1 MENTKSYKG
10 QTEGLIYF
18 VLLTGSRHTDEI
30 KAIIDSRFTEVK
42 LGTLYAQISKMTANK
57 TIKEFRASSSDGSRR
72 KYYKITPLGL
82 KTYNQKYSSL
92 FENEELVAPS
102 NYDFEN
108 TAFNS
113 IAQKKSKPKQSP
125 TSNVEN
131 QPKNEEYASITND
144 FDKAIDFSMFENN
157 FDVPNDANS
166 LNNAQNLDDV
176 PVINEPNNSIL
187 NDNFAGLNEEFEEV
201 DNAYVLNANNE
212 EISAQFNDKIEEKNE
227 EIVNAK
233 PLEPMFS
240 RSEIE
245 ESAVENAKN
254 SQNGIDYDSFIN
266 LQYEYTDVFNKIFP
280 KQNEQVT
287 KEDTTYTQSEPI
299 KQAEIVA
306 NEQSSDWSDVY
317 EMSEREGIKIRTS
330 NDTNRYRG
338 SKILMNK
345 LSLFTCL
352 TILGVAILEFLLFNL
367 IFKGQIEYSK
377 NALITILLIFG
388 TAVSI
393 SLIAFI
399 INPHYT
405 KKDLPRFINSF
416 EIALILAI
424 SSIIIIFALTAIKG
438 VDFYNLNEMFYNL
451 ILPATMVINAPIFVL
466 IEYAYSKLDFFQ
478 TF

>member
-30 KAIIDSRFTEVK
+30 KELIDKRFTEVK

-82 KTYNQKYSSL
+82 KTYNQKYSAL
-92 FENEELVAPS
+92 FDGEELIAPS

-108 TAFNS
+108 TAFNN
-113 IAQKKSKPKQSP
+113 IAQKKSKTKSSP
-125 TSNVEN
+125 TSKTEN
-131 QPKNEEYASITND
+131 QVKNEEYTSITND
-144 FDKAIDFSMFENN
+144 FDKPIDFSMFENN
-157 FDVPNDANS
+157 LDESNGVNMS
-166 LNNAQNLDDV
+166 NNVQSLDDM
-176 PVINEPNNSIL
+176 PSIDTPNNPIL
-187 NDNFAGLNEEFEEV
+187 NDNFGDLNEEFEEI
-201 DNAYVLNANNE
+201 DNAYVLNA
-212 EISAQFNDKIEEKNE
+212 KNE
-227 EIVNAK
+227 ENSVQLEDVIDQNNENTLNSK
-233 PLEPMFS
+233 PIEPMFS
-240 RSEIE
+240 RTEIE
-245 ESAVENAKN
+245 KSAVENAKN
-254 SQNGIDYDSFIN
+254 SQKGIDYDSFIN
-266 LQYEYTDVFNKIFP
+266 LQYEYGEVFNKIFP
-280 KQNEQVT
+280 KPREEAQKEPIYSQPEQV
-287 KEDTTYTQSEPI
+287 
-299 KQAEIVA
+299 KQPEIVE
-306 NEQSSDWSDVY
+306 NQPSNDWSDVY
-317 EMSEREGIKIRTS
+317 EMSERDGIKIRTS

-352 TILGVAILEFLLFNL
+352 TILGVAILEFFFFNL